1 MSLEFVPAVVEAI
14 CRLFLLWGGITTFGQ
29 FSWDWKF
36 VLIGNMIVLG
46 GVLLGM
52 QHWRSPQFL
61 EQRTT
66 ISIITS
72 SRY

>member
-36 VLIGNMIVLG
+36 VLIG
-46 GVLLGM
+46 
-52 QHWRSPQFL
+52 
-61 EQRTT
+61 T
-66 ISIITS
+66 
-72 SRY
+72 